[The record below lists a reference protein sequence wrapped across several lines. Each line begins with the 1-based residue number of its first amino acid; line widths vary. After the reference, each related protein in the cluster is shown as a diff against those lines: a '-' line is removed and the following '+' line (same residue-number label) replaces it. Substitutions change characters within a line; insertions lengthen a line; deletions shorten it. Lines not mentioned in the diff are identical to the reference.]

1 MEVNKKITKIV
12 VNREDELTDIISGVV
27 GSENE
32 RIVLTFAEDSDLLIS
47 PINLKVI
54 LETADEQE
62 KLLIL
67 QVIKNPSGI
76 RNATLAGLAVTDNPS
91 LPTESMWE
99 NEIMSRAK
107 RLNKE
112 IKEVERDMKKVEEE
126 KAESVQ
132 TAPVSDFQKRIDS
145 AVEKSEKMVKSN
157 EDDLGLTLDEDIPI
171 TYDDND
177 DVLSR
182 DFSEK
187 EGNLEVHNVE
197 GTLVARKSTSAFSK
211 FLASIGTFFSKSIFS
226 FFKSKLFLVFFVSLL
241 LVGGLVLGVY
251 YFSVIRVRVRIYV
264 SAKEVSAEKV
274 FDGDENIKEINFDSG
289 KIPLK
294 EESVEKDRSTTVKA
308 TGVGYKGEK
317 AKGKVRIGPGSGCT
331 EEKVVVSAGKVL
343 QSSKGLTFTLDE
355 EVTVNCADVTAS
367 EASVTA
373 TEFGEEYNLSSGDSF
388 SVQGY
393 SSQQLW
399 GKNITALSGG
409 SKKEY
414 TVLTQQ
420 DVNAGV
426 ESLKQTA
433 FGEGASNLKDKSGTT
448 WEIITD
454 SISSSVVDGSV
465 KTSVAVGQ
473 EGSDV
478 DLSLKT
484 LTKARYYMKE
494 GLDRGIEALLTK
506 EAKEKDLFSN
516 GDNLELALGDE
527 VEKSIGIV
535 QNDEKGVKVK
545 LSAKAS
551 VKPKVDS
558 EEIAKKLKSM
568 KWAEGNEYLKSL
580 NYSSKGCDVE
590 FNPSNFPESLK
601 FFPGKQGGVLVEI
614 KQIVE

>member
-99 NEIMSRAK
+99 NEMMSRAK
-107 RLNKE
+107 RLSRE
-112 IKEVERDMKKVEEE
+112 VKEVERDVKKVEEE
-126 KAESVQ
+126 SVESVQ
-132 TAPVSDFQKRIDS
+132 SAPVSDFQKRIDS
-145 AVEKSEKMVKSN
+145 AIEKSEKMVKSK
-157 EDDLGLTLDEDIPI
+157 EEDLGLTLDEDIPI
-171 TYDDND
+171 TYNDND
-177 DVLSR
+177 DVLGK

-187 EGNLEVHNVE
+187 EGNLEVQNVE
-197 GTLVARKSTSAFSK
+197 GTLIAKKSSSVFSK
-211 FLASIGTFFSKSIFS
+211 IFASVSSFTSKGVFS
-226 FFKSKLFLVFFVSLL
+226 FFKSKFFLVFLISLL

-264 SAKEVSAEKV
+264 SAKEVSAEKN
-274 FDGDENIKEINFDSG
+274 FDGDENIKEVNFDSG
-289 KIPLK
+289 KIPVK

-343 QSSKGLTFTLDE
+343 QSSKGLTFTIDE
-355 EVTVNCADVTAS
+355 EVTVNCADITAS

-373 TEFGEEYNLSSGDSF
+373 TEFGEEYNLPAGDSF

-426 ESLKQTA
+426 ESLKQMA
-433 FGEGASNLKDKSGTT
+433 FDEGASNLKDKSGTT
-448 WEIITD
+448 WEIIAD

-494 GLDRGIEALLTK
+494 GLDKGIEALLTK

-527 VEKSIGIV
+527 VEKNIGIV

-568 KWAEGNEYLKSL
+568 KWVEGNEYLKSL

>member
-12 VNREDELTDIISGVV
+12 VNRDDELTDIVSGVV

-67 QVIKNPSGI
+67 QVIKNPSGV
-76 RNATLAGLAVTDNPS
+76 RNATLAGLSVTDNPS

-99 NEIMSRAK
+99 NEIISRGK
-107 RLNKE
+107 RLSKDVKE
-112 IKEVERDMKKVEEE
+112 AEKNIREIEEE
-126 KAESVQ
+126 SIESVQ
-132 TAPVSDFQKRIDS
+132 SAPVSDFQKRIDS
-145 AVEKSEKMVKSN
+145 AVEKSEKMVKSKN
-157 EDDLGLTLDEDIPI
+157 EDLGLTLDEDIPI
-171 TYDDND
+171 TYDDKD
-177 DVLSR
+177 GVLGK
-182 DFSEK
+182 DFSER
-187 EGNLEVHNVE
+187 EGNLEVENVE
-197 GTLVARKSTSAFSK
+197 GTLVARKSTSSFSK
-211 FLASIGTFFSKSIFS
+211 FFASISSFVCKSIFP
-226 FFKSKLFLVFFVSLL
+226 FFKSKFFVIFFVSLL

-251 YFSVIRVRVRIYV
+251 YFSVIRVRVRVYV
-264 SAKEVSAEKV
+264 SAKEVSAEKI
-274 FDGDENIKEINFDSG
+274 FEGDENIKEVNFDSG
-289 KIPLK
+289 KIPVK
-294 EESVEKDRSTTVKA
+294 EESVEKDRSTTIKA

-317 AKGKVRIGPGSGCT
+317 AKGKVKIGPGSGCT

-373 TEFGEEYNLSSGDSF
+373 TEFGEEYNLASGDSF

-399 GKNITALSGG
+399 GKNTTALSGG

-426 ESLKQTA
+426 ESLKKIS
-433 FGEGASNLKDKSGTT
+433 FDEGASNLKDKSGTT
-448 WEIITD
+448 WEIIPD

-473 EGSDV
+473 EGGDV

-484 LTKARYYMKE
+484 MTKARYYMKD
-494 GLDRGIEALLTK
+494 GLNKGIETLLTK

-527 VEKSIGIV
+527 VEKSFSVV
-535 QNDEKGVKVK
+535 QSDEKGIKVK

-568 KWAEGNEYLKSL
+568 KWVEGNEFLKSL